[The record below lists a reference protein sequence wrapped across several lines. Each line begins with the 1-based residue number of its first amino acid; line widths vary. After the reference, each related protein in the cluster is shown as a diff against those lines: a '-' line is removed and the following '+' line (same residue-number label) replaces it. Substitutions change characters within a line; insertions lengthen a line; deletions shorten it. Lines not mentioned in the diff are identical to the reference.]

1 MPIPVSRYRLR
12 YARSVWT
19 VTTDGDLPDE
29 HELRVHDAS
38 IPAWDDYRGRIL
50 ELEVHG
56 FSQDSEGAVEYGR
69 RWVCELRRGA
79 ERISVTI
86 ERTA

>member
-1 MPIPVSRYRLR
+1 M
-12 YARSVWT
+12 WT

-29 HELRVHDAS
+29 HELRIHHAS
-38 IPAWDDYRGRIL
+38 IPAWDDYHGRIL

-56 FSQDSEGAVEYGR
+56 YTQENEGAVEFGR
-69 RWVCELRRGA
+69 RWTCELRRGI
-79 ERISVTI
+79 ELIHVTI